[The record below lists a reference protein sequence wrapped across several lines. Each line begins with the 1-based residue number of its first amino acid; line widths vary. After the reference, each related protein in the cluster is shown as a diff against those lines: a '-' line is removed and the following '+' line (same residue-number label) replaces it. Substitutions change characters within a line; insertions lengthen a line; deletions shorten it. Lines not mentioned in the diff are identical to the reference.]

1 MKMFGFRRGTLARK
15 IHDFQDGGAGASHV
29 PVIPPQK
36 ASPST
41 RATVTRKSQSR
52 DFS

>member
-1 MKMFGFRRGTLARK
+1 MFGFRRGTLARK
-15 IHDFQDGGAGASHV
+15 IHDFKDGGAGASHV
-29 PVIPPQK
+29 PVIPLK